1 MVKLKKGQETFT
13 IVDGRDAG
21 KTFEKGVEYDKPP
34 KGYESRFARDLQ
46 VKKVKL
52 HKPAVVKTIG
62 RKESK

>member
-13 IVDGRDAG
+13 VVDGPDAG

-34 KGYESRFARDLQ
+34 KGFESRFG
-46 VKKVKL
+46 KIKL
-52 HKPAVVKTIG
+52 DKPAVVKTIG